1 MFCFVITMEILN
13 SSIVYKF
20 ELHMNWQ
27 ETTDNMKL
35 YIIICFLA
43 FSEKLAICYSSTA
56 GNTFS
61 YVQSGNTTSNSCIL
75 EEFPI
80 NNQKVSALLQ
90 CGMPCTALSQCVGF
104 DIIESISK
112 MCRLLRGFAAL
123 IPSHTTSEAVRYE
136 KVHVLKFTFVF
147 II

>member
-1 MFCFVITMEILN
+1 MEILN

-20 ELHMNWQ
+20 ELHMDRQ

-35 YIIICFLA
+35 CIIVCFLA
-43 FSEKLAICYSSTA
+43 FSEKLAMCYSSTA
-56 GNTFS
+56 GNTFR

-75 EEFPI
+75 DEFPI
-80 NNQKVSALLQ
+80 DNQKVSARLQ
-90 CGMPCTALSQCVGF
+90 CGMPCSAFSQCVGF

-112 MCRLLRGFAAL
+112 TCRLLRGFAAL

-136 KVHVLKFTFVF
+136 KVHRTEFTFLF
-147 II
+147 I

>member
-1 MFCFVITMEILN
+1 MEILN

-20 ELHMNWQ
+20 ELHMDRQ

-35 YIIICFLA
+35 YLLICFLA
-43 FSEKLAICYSSTA
+43 FSEKLAMCYLSTA
-56 GNTFS
+56 GNIFN
-61 YVQSGNTTSNSCIL
+61 YMQSGNTTSNSCIL
-75 EEFPI
+75 DEFPI
-80 NNQKVSALLQ
+80 NNQKVSARLQ

-112 MCRLLRGFAAL
+112 TCRLLRGFTAL
-123 IPSHTTSEAVRYE
+123 IPSHTTPEAVRYE
-136 KVHVLKFTFVF
+136 KVHVLELTFLF

>member
-1 MFCFVITMEILN
+1 MEILN

-20 ELHMNWQ
+20 ELHMDRQ
-27 ETTDNMKL
+27 ETTDNMKFYL
-35 YIIICFLA
+35 LICLLA
-43 FSEKLAICYSSTA
+43 FSEKLAMCYSSTA
-56 GNTFS
+56 GNIFS
-61 YVQSGNTTSNSCIL
+61 YMQSGNTTSNSCIL
-75 EEFPI
+75 DEFPI
-80 NNQKVSALLQ
+80 NNQKVSARLQ

-112 MCRLLRGFAAL
+112 TCRLLRGFTAL

-136 KVHVLKFTFVF
+136 KVHVLELTFLF